1 MKFHTQLKA
10 KDIFKFSLAY
20 TYSGVQALLTIF
32 MLAVGGYM
40 IFRGASQP
48 GGQVNIVF
56 GVIVIALFVV
66 VNPLMLYLKAKKQ
79 AIENPVYKNPTYY
92 TLQDDGIFVELG
104 EESATIEWIRVFKIT
119 HFMGLTLL
127 YTGRQQAFVFPDYE
141 MGNDRAKMLDYMKE
155 HIKEARKKA
164 VEEQAAKEQAAE
176 SDISKYSKASV
187 EDEQTEADVEVQAEI
202 SEEAIK
208 TESLNEVQTET
219 VNEVQEETVNEVQED
234 SEEQKGEE

>member
-48 GGQVNIVF
+48 GGQTNIIF
-56 GVIVIALFVV
+56 GVVVIALFVV
-66 VNPLMLYLKAKKQ
+66 INPLMLYVKAKKQ

-92 TLQDDGIFVELG
+92 TLQEDGIFVELG
-104 EESATIEWIRVFKIT
+104 DESATIEWIRVFKIT

-141 MGNDRAKMLDYMKE
+141 MGDDREKMLNYMKE

-164 VEEQAAKEQAAE
+164 NQAQADGG
-176 SDISKYSKASV
+176 DISKYSKISV
-187 EDEQTEADVEVQAEI
+187 EAEQTEPEVETETQDEASQAEI
-202 SEEAIK
+202 LENSE
-208 TESLNEVQTET
+208 Q
-219 VNEVQEETVNEVQED
+219 QE
-234 SEEQKGEE
+234 GEE

>member
-48 GGQVNIVF
+48 GGQTNIIF
-56 GVIVIALFVV
+56 GVVVIALFVV
-66 VNPLMLYLKAKKQ
+66 INPLMLYVKAKKQ

-92 TLQDDGIFVELG
+92 TLQEDGIFVELG
-104 EESATIEWIRVFKIT
+104 DESATIEWIRVFKIT

-141 MGNDRAKMLDYMKE
+141 MGDDREKMLNYMKE

-164 VEEQAAKEQAAE
+164 NQAQADGG
-176 SDISKYSKASV
+176 DISKYSKISV
-187 EDEQTEADVEVQAEI
+187 EAEQTEPEVETETQDEASQAEI
-202 SEEAIK
+202 LENAE
-208 TESLNEVQTET
+208 Q
-219 VNEVQEETVNEVQED
+219 QE
-234 SEEQKGEE
+234 GEE

>member
-20 TYSGVQALLTIF
+20 TYSGVQALLAVF

-40 IFRGASQP
+40 VFRGISQP

-56 GVIVIALFVV
+56 GLIVIALFVV
-66 VNPLMLYLKAKKQ
+66 INPLMLYVKAKKQ

-104 EESATIEWIRVFKIT
+104 DESATIEWIRVYKIT

-141 MGNDRAKMLDYMKE
+141 LGNDREKMLDYMKE

-164 VEEQAAKEQAAE
+164 NQAQADGG
-176 SDISKYSKASV
+176 DISKYSKASV
-187 EDEQTEADVEVQAEI
+187 EADQAETEAGAESEASQVEVQEN
-202 SEEAIK
+202 SEE
-208 TESLNEVQTET
+208 
-219 VNEVQEETVNEVQED
+219 
-234 SEEQKGEE
+234 SEGEE